1 MMFRGTL
8 FHNGLITMM
17 MTMMR
22 KCSSKS
28 VVVKMMYYSNYND
41 NNDDD
46 DENVLEKFLE
56 TSMVVKM
63 APFSFLLALN
73 FFKQS
78 TVSCLKKFHREKEKG
93 CNNFSLKY
101 LGWNGCRP
109 VEHAGHPLSLADP
122 RVFQSLFKMIFRRRI
137 ALTNLISCPEQLNR

>member
-1 MMFRGTL
+1 
-8 FHNGLITMM
+8 
-17 MTMMR
+17 
-22 KCSSKS
+22 
-28 VVVKMMYYSNYND
+28 
-41 NNDDD
+41 
-46 DENVLEKFLE
+46 
-56 TSMVVKM
+56 MVVRI
-63 APFSFLLALN
+63 APLSFLLALN

-122 RVFQSLFKMIFRRRI
+122 RVFQSLEINVWRKRERRRRKRRKKRGRRRNERVRMRM
-137 ALTNLISCPEQLNR
+137 TKDSE